1 MAEQTTNLLVFDAA
15 CGMYRMS
22 VQLFNGMI
30 RFDRTNTG
38 KAIAN
43 LGKHGVTF
51 AEAESI
57 FDDALALETIDNE
70 SDPNNE
76 ERWVAIGMSNR
87 ARVLVAVY
95 THRGEEI
102 RFISVREAEPSE
114 RGEYNEQ

>member
-1 MAEQTTNLLVFDAA
+1 
-15 CGMYRMS
+15 
-22 VQLFNGMI
+22 MI

-57 FDDALALETIDNE
+57 FDDAPALETSDNE
-70 SDPNNE
+70 SDPNE

-95 THRGEEI
+95 TYRGEEI

-114 RGEYNEQ
+114 REEYNEQ